1 MPTAPPTVAVAR
13 HAMATRFEIVLHGAN
28 ATSLRAAG
36 EEALNE
42 IARLEDQLSLYRPTS
57 EIARVNACA
66 HLKPVR
72 VSPELFALLQQARQ
86 LHRETNGAFDITIGP
101 LMRCWSFLGGSGA
114 LPEPAALAEAR
125 TTVGMDLVQL
135 DTLTVRFARP
145 GVMLDLGAI
154 GKGYAIERAA
164 ELLREAGV
172 TSAILHGGTS
182 TVFAIGRPLNADGW
196 KVAVDVNADLER
208 RSPTL
213 RNDYVGVQASAC
225 SPDRLK
231 PELRRAGPVSP
242 IIIPL
247 RDEAL
252 SVSAV
257 WGKSFQ
263 SGSKTLG
270 HVLDPRTGEPADR
283 AVLAVVVTRS
293 ATESDA
299 LSTALLTDGPEA
311 VECIAALRP
320 GTSTLAVQRTNGPM
334 KVAAQGIKH
343 LLIGGAEE
351 I

>member
-1 MPTAPPTVAVAR
+1 MPTTPPTVAVAR

-28 ATSLRAAG
+28 AASLRAAG

-57 EIARVNACA
+57 EIARVNARA
-66 HLKPVR
+66 HLEPVR
-72 VSPELFALLQQARQ
+72 VSPELFALLQHAQQ

-101 LMRCWSFLGGSGA
+101 LMRCWSFMGGSGA
-114 LPEPAALAEAR
+114 LPDPAALAEAR
-125 TTVGMDLVQL
+125 TKVGMDLVQL
-135 DTLTVRFARP
+135 DDLTVRFARP

-172 TSAILHGGTS
+172 TSAMLHGGTS
-182 TVFAIGRPLNADGW
+182 TVFAIGQPPDVDGW
-196 KVAVDVNADLER
+196 EIAIEQPTSEVWSSAFT
-208 RSPTL
+208 RSETTEPSRNLRDGTPNLPLATILL
-213 RNDYVGVQASAC
+213 RN
-225 SPDRLK
+225 
-231 PELRRAGPVSP
+231 
-242 IIIPL
+242 
-247 RDEAL
+247 EAL

-263 SGSKTLG
+263 SGTKTFG

-283 AVLAVVVTRS
+283 AVFAAVITRS

-311 VECIAALRP
+311 AGRIAALRP
-320 GTSTLAVQRTNGPM
+320 GTRTLAVQLQDGTPIVSAR
-334 KVAAQGIKH
+334 GISAK
-343 LLIGGAEE
+343 
-351 I
+351 